1 MQTDSGTIERLLLM
15 MTQLRDPEH
24 GCAWD
29 KMQSFAT
36 IAPYTLEETYEVL
49 DAIERQDFAALKE
62 ELGDLLFHIVFYAQI
77 AKEQALFDFNEICQ
91 IVSQKLISRHPHI
104 FAGQSFAKS
113 DKANYDWEKNKVK
126 ERAAKN
132 QHSILDDIPPVLPA
146 LMKANKMQK
155 RCATVGFDW
164 DKFAPVLAKV
174 HEEIEEVLAEINKP
188 TPIPSRIEEEI
199 GDLLFAVVNLS
210 RHLGHEPELAL
221 QKACGKFEG
230 RFRQVEKLILNK
242 GGSLENATLDEM
254 EKLWQ
259 QIKKE

>member
-1 MQTDSGTIERLLLM
+1 MILLTSDGNNMQTDSGTIERLLLM

-113 DKANYDWEKNKVK
+113 DKANYDWEKIKS
-126 ERAAKN
+126 KN
-132 QHSILDDIPPVLPA
+132 EQ
-146 LMKANKMQK
+146 Q
-155 RCATVGFDW
+155 
-164 DKFAPVLAKV
+164 
-174 HEEIEEVLAEINKP
+174 KP
-188 TPIPSRIEEEI
+188 T
-199 GDLLFAVVNLS
+199 FY
-210 RHLGHEPELAL
+210 
-221 QKACGKFEG
+221 
-230 RFRQVEKLILNK
+230 FR
-242 GGSLENATLDEM
+242 
-254 EKLWQ
+254 
-259 QIKKE
+259 